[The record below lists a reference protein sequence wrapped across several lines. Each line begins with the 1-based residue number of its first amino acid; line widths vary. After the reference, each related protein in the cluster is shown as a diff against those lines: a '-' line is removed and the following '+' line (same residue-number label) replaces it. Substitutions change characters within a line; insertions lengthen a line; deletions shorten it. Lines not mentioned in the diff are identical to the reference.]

1 MFLSGFTLNISLHAL
16 REFDSS
22 LLTSNVMS
30 RYIYTFSKKYRDW
43 NQRNVKVAN
52 PFVWSG
58 SLYQQKSKPTR
69 ALQYCLIFANIPYL

>member
-58 SLYQQKSKPTR
+58 SLYQQTSKPTR